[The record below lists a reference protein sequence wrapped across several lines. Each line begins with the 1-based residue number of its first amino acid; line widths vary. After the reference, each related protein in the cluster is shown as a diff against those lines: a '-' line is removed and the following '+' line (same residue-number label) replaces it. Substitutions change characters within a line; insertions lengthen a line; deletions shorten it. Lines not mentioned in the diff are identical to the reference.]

1 MLFRS
6 FQEDEEEEED
16 GSNGYLQHI
25 EEEKIW
31 LLASLCLHI
40 AFRCAFHSLLANL
53 SHKMEAKTRS

>member
-25 EEEKIW
+25 EEEKI
-31 LLASLCLHI
+31 
-40 AFRCAFHSLLANL
+40 
-53 SHKMEAKTRS
+53 